1 MQQSSLRVV
10 SQASQTA
17 AARSDGVIPTAPVT
31 GNAPHTD
38 KAGFRKSY
46 CNTTPGFDKDV
57 SQHAQQRD
65 SSADCRG
72 CCGFQTLPREAWTM
86 NIHAIRGSADDSYRY
101 NPWRAPGTAPV
112 RATPRVC
119 SKQLHL
125 PTDAA

>member
-1 MQQSSLRVV
+1 MHSLIYNNGSLISYIKGTFVTTGV
-10 SQASQTA
+10 KPAGSTW
-17 AARSDGVIPTAPVT
+17 ARNPI
-31 GNAPHTD
+31 
-38 KAGFRKSY
+38 
-46 CNTTPGFDKDV
+46 V
-57 SQHAQQRD
+57 SQHAQQRG